1 MKCEKKGGG
10 KMNDVEITIREKLR
24 ELVAE
29 ASTLRDLKD
38 AVAVLGSLKDE
49 REDEKI
55 APGVVRLGEV
65 GGEEGSE
72 GA

>member
-1 MKCEKKGGG
+1 
-10 KMNDVEITIREKLR
+10 MNDVEITIREKLR

-49 REDEKI
+49 REDEREDEKI

-65 GGEEGSE
+65 GGEESSE